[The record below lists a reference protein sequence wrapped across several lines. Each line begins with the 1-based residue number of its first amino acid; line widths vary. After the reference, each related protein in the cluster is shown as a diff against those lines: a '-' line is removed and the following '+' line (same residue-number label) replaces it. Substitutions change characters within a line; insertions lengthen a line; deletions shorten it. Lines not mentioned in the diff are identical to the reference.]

1 MVCLYEQGGLHRGDQ
16 GTGSSRPR
24 TTFWYIDGKQA
35 IKFDRHVAKFMAQ
48 GVGRTVTDDESID
61 ALRQIAAEIGIS
73 ATALDARIWDYM
85 QSRCD

>member
-1 MVCLYEQGGLHRGDQ
+1 
-16 GTGSSRPR
+16 
-24 TTFWYIDGKQA
+24 
-35 IKFDRHVAKFMAQ
+35 MAQ

-61 ALRQIAAEIGIS
+61 ALRQIAAEIGIY